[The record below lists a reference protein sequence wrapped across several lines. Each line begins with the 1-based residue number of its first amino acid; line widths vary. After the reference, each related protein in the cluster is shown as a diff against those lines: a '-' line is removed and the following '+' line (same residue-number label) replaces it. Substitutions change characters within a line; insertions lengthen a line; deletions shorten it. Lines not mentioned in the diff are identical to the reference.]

1 MRTPARPCLEI
12 QDKRGKWLHLTKIL
26 GSALV
31 ILMSAFSNP
40 SNADAADHE
49 QENDRELWIN
59 FGMYSLH
66 GKEEVDLNYS
76 NFGFGVE
83 YQFTETQSLTAGT
96 FKNSDFE
103 QSRYLGWYWLPLAL
117 GPVRFGGTFGIMDGY
132 SKARNGKFFP
142 AVLPA
147 ISYKQSRL
155 GVNIYPIP
163 GFSDNLYTAI
173 SIQVKIRID

>member
-1 MRTPARPCLEI
+1 MSLRCRSEQTLAVMMSSPRLPRRKARHRNPPR
-12 QDKRGKWLHLTKIL
+12 K
-26 GSALV
+26 
-31 ILMSAFSNP
+31 FS
-40 SNADAADHE
+40 
-49 QENDRELWIN
+49 Q
-59 FGMYSLH
+59 SLH
-66 GKEEVDLNYS
+66 GKEEVDLNDS

-147 ISYKQSRL
+147 ISYKRSRL

>member
-1 MRTPARPCLEI
+1 M
-12 QDKRGKWLHLTKIL
+12 KRVHPKIDPKLT
-26 GSALV
+26 V
-31 ILMSAFSNP
+31 IFLFMIYGVSIW
-40 SNADAADHE
+40 
-49 QENDRELWIN
+49 WI
-59 FGMYSLH
+59 
-66 GKEEVDLNYS
+66 
-76 NFGFGVE
+76 
-83 YQFTETQSLTAGT
+83 TETQSLTAGT

-142 AVLPA
+142 AILPA
-147 ISYKQSRL
+147 ISYERSRL

-173 SIQVKIRID
+173 SIQVKIRLDWKHLRLLKLPKQRSQLGVRFIRINYYQNCFTIQTSRCLTAKKGHS